1 MVDWAF
7 EVEVVCILEEEGTF
21 KVKLDWTLE
30 VDVDWALVI
39 EISCL
44 EVELLRALE
53 AEVDGLFGI
62 EAARVMEVDWAL
74 VMEIIWALEVELVRA
89 FEGLDKAGALVRS
102 GLFGFGRD
110 GDITAAY
117 EARGLEQEQED
128 EQVEPGE
135 EGGL

>member
-1 MVDWAF
+1 M
-7 EVEVVCILEEEGTF
+7 
-21 KVKLDWTLE
+21 
-30 VDVDWALVI
+30 
-39 EISCL
+39 
-44 EVELLRALE
+44 
-53 AEVDGLFGI
+53 
-62 EAARVMEVDWAL
+62 
-74 VMEIIWALEVELVRA
+74 RA

-135 EGGL
+135 EGGLEQEELLDDGGLENDGVLEEGGLEKEFELEGEKERILYGSTQEA